1 MNYTILFMDHQ
12 KLTEEALNSYMRY
25 QRLSKFLFA
34 DPDNSPY
41 NINEMDSKNEF
52 YNEAKALAAKM
63 GIDWEKM
70 DHQESNRVML
80 ARLEHCYQ
88 SMRLAKSVVIDVT
101 VKLYGEKKDSENG
114 GKKASPTSNDRAKS
128 KG

>member
-1 MNYTILFMDHQ
+1 MDHQ

-52 YNEAKALAAKM
+52 YNDAKALAAKM

-80 ARLEHCYQ
+80 ALLEHCYQ
-88 SMRLAKSVVIDVT
+88 SIRLAKSVVIDVT